1 MNCLI
6 GLFKSSI
13 SLLMFFILWRCWC
26 WNLTR
31 VYLWVCIIRC
41 SVLLVFALCILKLC
55 YWIYKYSWFLDSLD
69 ELTSG
74 IIILIWN
81 KLWKILTW
89 SLQLASEF
97 IVCIFNLPYFIF
109 MLYCTLNIYYKNYI
123 LYWGKFQTLC
133 YFKYV
138 INSIIYY

>member
-13 SLLMFFILWRCWC
+13 SLVMFFILLWCWC
-26 WNLTR
+26 WNLMR
-31 VYLWVCIIRC
+31 LYLWVCIILC
-41 SVLLVFALCILKLC
+41 SVLLVFTLCILKLC

-69 ELTSG
+69 ELTAG

-81 KLWKILTW
+81 KLWKILKW
-89 SLQLASEF
+89 SLQLASGF
-97 IVCIFNLPYFIF
+97 IVCILTYHI
-109 MLYCTLNIYYKNYI
+109 LSSCYIVHLTYKNYT
-123 LYWGKFQTLC
+123 LYWGKFQTWC
-133 YFKYV
+133 YFKYA